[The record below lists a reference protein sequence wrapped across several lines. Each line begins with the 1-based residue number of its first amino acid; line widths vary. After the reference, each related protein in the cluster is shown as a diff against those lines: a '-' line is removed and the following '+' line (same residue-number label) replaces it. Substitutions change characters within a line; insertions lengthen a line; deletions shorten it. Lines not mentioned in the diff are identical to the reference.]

1 MKPSTRLTISV
12 LLAFVSLTTISAQTE
27 MSNDTTKHPIKLKE
41 EKVDPLQLDNKL
53 KKAEELNLDNKG
65 ETSQPSLSI
74 PTMEPIDLG
83 DTYLKR
89 SNAVRIEGGSS
100 DFFGRSERMVDFSM
114 TPNENLLLR
123 TSLLLGRYD
132 APFLQESLNY
142 YSLGVGAE
150 LYINPYLSGGAGVFY
165 KSNLNDPSSL
175 TGGYIDLIFT
185 PIDRLQLSNTLT
197 YYNHMSNAS
206 HLNQQSIML
215 DTHLRY
221 RLNEKFYTN
230 FYGGMP
236 LKEMNSNNDQVLP
249 LLPQKYVGG
258 TVEYWFNGAVGV
270 ESGVTWKQDLFNQ
283 KLIPRPVIGII
294 IDKSRR

>member
-12 LLAFVSLTTISAQTE
+12 LLAFVSLTTITAQTE
-27 MSNDTTKHPIKLKE
+27 TSNDTIKHSIKLKE
-41 EKVDPLQLDNKL
+41 EKVDPLQLDTKL
-53 KKAEELNLDNKG
+53 KKAEELNFDDKA
-65 ETSQPSLSI
+65 TVSQPTLTT
-74 PTMEPIDLG
+74 PTMQPIDLG
-83 DTYLKR
+83 DTQLNR
-89 SNAVRIEGGSS
+89 SNAVRIGGGSS
-100 DFFGRSERMVDFSM
+100 DFFDRSERMVDFSM

-123 TSLLLGRYD
+123 SSVLIGRFD

-142 YSLGVGAE
+142 YSLGVGVE
-150 LYINPYLSGGAGVFY
+150 LYINPYLSGDAGVFY
-165 KSNLNDPSSL
+165 KSNLNQPSSIV
-175 TGGYIDLIFT
+175 GGYIDAIFT

-206 HLNQQSIML
+206 QFNQQSIVL

-221 RLNEKFYTN
+221 RLNERFYLN

-236 LKEMNSNNDQVLP
+236 LSESNKGNNQVLP

-270 ESGVTWKQDLFNQ
+270 ESGVTWEQDVFNQ
-283 KLIPRPVIGII
+283 KLTPRPVMGII

>member
-12 LLAFVSLTTISAQTE
+12 LLAFVSLTAITAQTE
-27 MSNDTTKHPIKLKE
+27 TSNDTIKHSIKLKE
-41 EKVDPLQLDNKL
+41 EKVDPLQLDTKL
-53 KKAEELNLDNKG
+53 KKAEELNFDDKA
-65 ETSQPSLSI
+65 TVSQPTLTT
-74 PTMEPIDLG
+74 PTMQPIDLG
-83 DTYLKR
+83 DTQLNR
-89 SNAVRIEGGSS
+89 SHAVQIGGGSS
-100 DFFGRSERMVDFSM
+100 DFFGRSERMVDFST

-123 TSLLLGRYD
+123 SSMLIGRYD

-142 YSLGVGAE
+142 YGLGVGAE

-165 KSNLNDPSSL
+165 KSNLNQPSSL
-175 TGGYIDLIFT
+175 TGGYLDLIFT

-197 YYNHMSNAS
+197 YYNHMSNPS
-206 HLNQQSIML
+206 QFNQQSIVL

-221 RLNEKFYTN
+221 RLNERFYLN

-236 LKEMNSNNDQVLP
+236 LSESNKGNNQVLP

-270 ESGVTWKQDLFNQ
+270 ESGVTWKQDVFNQ